1 MHAGSLEM
9 TLNLRYAIR
18 YLHRDVTH
26 TTEFVTSTSLA
37 AFQFYGVISM
47 CVCACV
53 CTWGVTASGQLN
65 IAFAICTVFKVTSTS
80 FTSKLETKNQLHVL
94 VALGNSVAHP
104 SIFSNKWNIMYT
116 RNVPVA
122 C

>member
-65 IAFAICTVFKVTSTS
+65 TYSVCNLNS
-80 FTSKLETKNQLHVL
+80 FQGNIDIIYIQIGAENQL
-94 VALGNSVAHP
+94 
-104 SIFSNKWNIMYT
+104 
-116 RNVPVA
+116 
-122 C
+122 